1 LLMRHPHPSSDGPPP
16 WLSAEGRTLSV
27 AVLLFA
33 GLVGFISA
41 CGSGDLVFPG
51 QLADTP
57 TVQFT
62 ATNTPVATATP

>member
-1 LLMRHPHPSSDGPPP
+1 MRHPHTSFDGPPR
-16 WLSAEGRTLSV
+16 WLSAEVRALAL

-33 GLVGFISA
+33 GLVGFIGA

-51 QLADTP
+51 QTADTP

-62 ATNTPVATATP
+62 ATNTPVATATPLT